1 LLSQL
6 LAISVDEESGFIIQD
21 RVFNRQ
27 EHVQLAISVLDEQL
41 RLHRKYTDNLAKD
54 LAVKTEASSLQRRMK
69 KVNMVSSY

>member
-1 LLSQL
+1 
-6 LAISVDEESGFIIQD
+6 
-21 RVFNRQ
+21 
-27 EHVQLAISVLDEQL
+27 VQLAISVLDEQL